1 MKTFIK
7 ISMLMLMM
15 FSIGFSESLQ
25 AQSPEKMSYQ
35 AVIRDGSDNLITSS
49 NVGMRIQILQGSIS
63 GTSIYEETHTATTN
77 ANGLVSIQVG
87 AGNVVSGDFTNIDWG
102 NDSYYIKN
110 EIDPTGGTNY
120 SITGTS
126 QLLSVPY
133 ALYAKTSDSPIPG
146 PQGPPGSD
154 GNGIASTTDNGDGT
168 FTFTY
173 DDGSTFTT
181 SDLTGSQG
189 PAGPSGSQGPPG
201 PQGPPGTD
209 GNGIASTTDNGD
221 GTFTFTYDDGST
233 FTTSDL
239 TGPQGDGFDDGTAI
253 GNTVFWDGND
263 WVENDF
269 LYNDGSKIGIGNTTP
284 EASFHVGGFS
294 AEDGILVTGTI
305 DQGQDLSISGAGT
318 RMFFYPK
325 KAAFRAGRVNG
336 NQWDNSQI
344 GDYSSAWGQNTEA
357 SGEFSTA
364 WGNFTKA
371 SDTYS
376 TAWGVGTV
384 ASGFRSTAWGSS
396 TEASGSTS
404 TAWGDDTQASA
415 TRSTAWG
422 GSTEAT
428 GVNATAWGIQVSA
441 KSYLETGL
449 GRYNTDYTPNSTTSW
464 NANDRLFGIGNG
476 TSLY

>member
-15 FSIGFSESLQ
+15 FSMGITQKSQ

-63 GTSIYEETHTATTN
+63 GTSIYEETHTPTTN

-120 SITGTS
+120 TITGTS

-133 ALYAKTSDSPIPG
+133 ALHAKTSDSPIPG

-201 PQGPPGTD
+201 PQGPPGSD
-209 GNGIASTTDNGD
+209 GNGIASTTDNGDGTFTFTYDDGSNFTTSDLTGPQGPAGPSGSQGPPGPQGPPGSDGNGIASTADNGD

-239 TGPQGDGFDDGTAI
+239 TGPQGDGFDDGTTS
-253 GNTVFWDGND
+253 GNTLFWDGND

-284 EASFHVGGFS
+284 EASFHIGGSS
-294 AEDGILVTGTI
+294 AEDGILVTGNLN
-305 DQGQDLSISGAGT
+305 QGQDLSISGAGT

-336 NQWDNSQI
+336 NQWDDAQI
-344 GDYSSAWGQNTEA
+344 GDYSSAWGQNT
-357 SGEFSTA
+357 T
-364 WGNFTKA
+364 
-371 SDTYS
+371 
-376 TAWGVGTV
+376 
-384 ASGFRSTAWGSS
+384 
-396 TEASGSTS
+396 
-404 TAWGDDTQASA
+404 ASA
-415 TRSTAWG
+415 
-422 GSTEAT
+422 
-428 GVNATAWGIQVSA
+428 
-441 KSYLETGL
+441 KFYCL
-449 GRYNTDYTPNSTTSW
+449 
-464 NANDRLFGIGNG
+464 
-476 TSLY
+476 